1 MENLVEAGGVQVLS
15 DDCVVTVATAVYVRI
30 AIYHVL
36 DMLDLLRVHASA
48 ALSLR
53 GPADRRLHPR

>member
-15 DDCVVTVATAVYVRI
+15 DDCVVATAVYVRI

-36 DMLDLLRVHASA
+36 DVLDLLLVHASA
-48 ALSLR
+48 ALSL
-53 GPADRRLHPR
+53 